1 MYYKKIRLINWT
13 SSKLKISPFDSIQK
27 MKSQVTDYDKMLAKH
42 TYNKELIVGIYNCV
56 ILFNK
61 IIHITKFT
69 KQKIWINTSHK
80 KKNKWPISNSHTVI
94 MSLVTEETQ
103 IQTIMS
109 YHHIPTNMAKI
120 KKTDKYQVLERIWSK
135 WNSHVLLYNPAIL
148 GSYLW
153 EIKTYVYTYTHT
165 HTHTHVS
172 IVAFF
177 IILKN

>member
-80 KKNKWPISNSHTVI
+80 KKYKWPISNSHTVI

-153 EIKTYVYTYTHT
+153 EIKTYVYTDTHT
-165 HTHTHVS
+165 HTHTHTCP
-172 IVAFF
+172 
-177 IILKN
+177 